1 MWSCAI
7 AICIDTGRKSEE
19 RREPSERGLS
29 EEHFQVIVT
38 IRNQLGLHAR
48 AATRFVQLASK
59 YPCEV
64 AVTKDGQRV
73 NGKSIMGVLMLVAS
87 VGSEIAIETQGTR
100 AEEAGQAL
108 VALVESKFGEE
119 R

>member
-1 MWSCAI
+1 
-7 AICIDTGRKSEE
+7 
-19 RREPSERGLS
+19 LS
-29 EEHFQVIVT
+29 EENFQVVVT

-59 YPCEV
+59 YPCDV

-87 VGSEIAIETQGTR
+87 CGTKIAIETSGPK
-100 AEEAGQAL
+100 AAEAGQAL

>member
-1 MWSCAI
+1 
-7 AICIDTGRKSEE
+7 
-19 RREPSERGLS
+19 LS
-29 EEHFQVIVT
+29 EENFQVVVT

-59 YPCEV
+59 YPCDV

-87 VGSEIAIETQGTR
+87 CGTTIAIETRGPS
-100 AEEAGQAL
+100 AVEAGKAL

>member
-1 MWSCAI
+1 
-7 AICIDTGRKSEE
+7 
-19 RREPSERGLS
+19 LS
-29 EEHFQVIVT
+29 EEHFQGVVT

-64 AVTKDGQRV
+64 SVTKDEQRV

-87 VGSEIAIETQGTR
+87 IGTKIAIEARGPR
-100 AEEAGQAL
+100 AQEAGQAL

>member
-7 AICIDTGRKSEE
+7 AIYIDTVRKNDGP
-19 RREPSERGLS
+19 EPGEGGLS
-29 EEHFQVIVT
+29 EEHFQVVVT

-59 YPCEV
+59 FPCEV
-64 AVTKDGQRV
+64 SVTKDGQKV

-87 VGSEIAIETQGTR
+87 CGTDIAIEAQGSR
-100 AEEAGQAL
+100 AEEAGAAL

>member
-1 MWSCAI
+1 MWSCVT
-7 AICIDTGRKSEE
+7 AICIDTARTSDE
-19 RREPSERGLS
+19 RRQASERGLN
-29 EEHFQVIVT
+29 EEHFQVVVT

-87 VGSEIAIETQGTR
+87 IGTSITIEAHGSR
-100 AEEAGQAL
+100 AEEAGKAL